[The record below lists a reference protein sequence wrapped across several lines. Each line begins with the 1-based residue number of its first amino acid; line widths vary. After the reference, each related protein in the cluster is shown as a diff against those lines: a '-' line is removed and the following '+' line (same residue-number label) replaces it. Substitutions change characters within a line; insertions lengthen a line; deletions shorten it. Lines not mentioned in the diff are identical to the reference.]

1 VFRAAAALAV
11 IFALGQTPLA
21 AQRVLFIGNSLTY
34 ANDLPKLVETLA
46 RAKGVQIKTEMVAF
60 PDFSLEDH
68 WQQGDA
74 LRAIRRGGWSLVV
87 LQQGPSAMPE
97 SQVLLRE
104 YVKRFDAEIRKAGG
118 KTGLYMVWP
127 SRARMQDFAGV
138 GASYRAAAKEVG
150 GLLFPAGE
158 AWQAAWTRD
167 SSLALYSPDG
177 LHPSREG
184 TYLAALVIA
193 TKAFGVSP
201 MGMPAPGIAPATARL
216 LQDVV
221 LSIRDEFL
229 SRMKIHPGWKY
240 ILLTRT
246 QT

>member
-1 VFRAAAALAV
+1 MFRAAAVLAV
-11 IFALGQTPLA
+11 FIALGQAPPA

-46 RAKGVQIKTEMVAF
+46 RARGLQVTSEMVAL

-68 WQQGDA
+68 WQKGDA

-104 YVKRFDAEIRKAGG
+104 YVKRFDAEIRKAGAT
-118 KTGLYMVWP
+118 TGVYMVWP

-138 GASYRAAAKEVG
+138 SASYRAAAKDVG
-150 GLLFPAGE
+150 GLLFPAGD
-158 AWQAAWTRD
+158 AWQAAWKRD
-167 SSLALYSPDG
+167 SSLALYSADG

-184 TYLAALVIA
+184 TYLAALVIV

-201 MGMPAPGIAPATARL
+201 IGLPAPELAPAKARL
-216 LQDVV
+216 LQEV
-221 LSIRDEFL
+221 IE
-229 SRMKIHPGWKY
+229 K
-240 ILLTRT
+240 
-246 QT
+246 